1 MKRLLLIITFIY
13 IATLTIACASG
24 NASPLMIRDDGR
36 VRETIEEDN
45 FSYQMEQV
53 ALTKGFQNLEPSVEI
68 LKKNGQFKVL
78 ASLGLL
84 ETSGVKIRD
93 ITKSDN
99 EINIYVENI
108 DNKNSNQLAIP
119 QILIEFKG
127 LNLRDTDDLKFNIIN
142 ENYKPLSV
150 KLSASEVINKVK
162 SDFQI
167 VTSTSPDIN
176 MIKEDDKLFW
186 ELNYKNILD
195 KYNIETPVVD
205 MSVIIDA
212 NTGELVKST
221 KNFISSFLDEGFI
234 LDYIPNDYI
243 LYKREDRVDKKWQ
256 NLLLYDLKKGK
267 KEVIYSTSSDI
278 VSAKFNPSLDKIALL
293 ESSGEFNKLYILNS
307 KDNKTYKVVHD
318 NPISPA
324 SISWRDS
331 ENLYI
336 LNKNTLSSAIYNY
349 NLKNDTT
356 DLVHYLYSEI
366 IGMQNLGDDLVL
378 TLKDQVDDKYTIKFL
393 SDWIEIEEEREG
405 FKPKFINHDYM
416 AYLKLNTKTN
426 NSELV
431 LLRLSNGK
439 IYDSIDLNVNN
450 FFTIDDNTLG
460 IISSSLNNSVY
471 TFYKY
476 HIEAKELEEIT
487 NITSDKAYY
496 DSDNNLLYIDFK
508 VPFEST
514 KSRIIYSLDLNS
526 MEITEPSA
534 G

>member
-1 MKRLLLIITFIY
+1 
-13 IATLTIACASG
+13 
-24 NASPLMIRDDGR
+24 
-36 VRETIEEDN
+36 
-45 FSYQMEQV
+45 
-53 ALTKGFQNLEPSVEI
+53 
-68 LKKNGQFKVL
+68 
-78 ASLGLL
+78 
-84 ETSGVKIRD
+84 
-93 ITKSDN
+93 
-99 EINIYVENI
+99 
-108 DNKNSNQLAIP
+108 
-119 QILIEFKG
+119 
-127 LNLRDTDDLKFNIIN
+127 
-142 ENYKPLSV
+142 
-150 KLSASEVINKVK
+150 
-162 SDFQI
+162 
-167 VTSTSPDIN
+167 

-514 KSRIIYSLDLNS
+514 KSRIIYSLDLNN
-526 MEITEPSA
+526 MDITEPSA